1 MNKVPVRAILD
12 TRAPGNIVLPN
23 FVKKLGLQ
31 PDLIHE
37 EIYGTADPH
46 STKSIGA
53 YSSLPIKFGSLIT
66 TAPAVVLEN
75 QDYNPLIG
83 TSFLK
88 SNQVEIDY
96 DTMSLTILKQTL
108 PINTTRRLKKKK
120 SLTAYVNNNPCNIM
134 YTFKRKHFFPMPKII
149 K

>member
-1 MNKVPVRAILD
+1 MKKVPVRAILD
-12 TRAPGNIVLPN
+12 TGAPGNIVLSK

-37 EIYGTADPH
+37 EIYGTAGPH
-46 STKSIGA
+46 STKSTGA

-75 QDYNPLIG
+75 QDYDLLIG

-88 SNQVEIDY
+88 SNQVKIDY
-96 DTMSLTILKQTL
+96 DTMSLTILEQTL
-108 PINTTRRLKKKK
+108 PIYTTKSLKKKIFNCLCQQK
-120 SLTAYVNNNPCNIM
+120 PLQYNV
-134 YTFKRKHFFPMPKII
+134 HF
-149 K
+149 